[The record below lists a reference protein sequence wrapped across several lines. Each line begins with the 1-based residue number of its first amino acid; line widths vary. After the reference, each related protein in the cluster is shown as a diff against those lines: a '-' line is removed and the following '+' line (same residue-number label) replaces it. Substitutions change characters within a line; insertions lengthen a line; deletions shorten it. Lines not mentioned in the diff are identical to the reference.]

1 MSTKQVQRCLQ
12 DILGYDD
19 NDDPEW
25 NSGYLK
31 KLVNATTTL
40 YSTSVNK
47 IQLTA
52 DEEVARCHICA
63 LLAAERLSEKYMPE
77 LKYFTDKIPLQP
89 RRTQKIIGYFK
100 QNIFG
105 MSPVKDISWTPSPKK
120 RKSPLKNNDR
130 FTSQDPEELRKQLF
144 GTPTNS
150 GSGNTTLAIQS
161 PSNTPVNT
169 PQKSPKRIRRKL
181 AFEEDDEVAN
191 EENKNNPTALVETR
205 DGIDDTIAKDSPT
218 KSSGPIFGNVAIIS
232 PSKRVEEEQVHPRES
247 SVATE
252 QSPKRRK
259 LDSPK
264 KKALPLFEKRHANI
278 TASDIIKLCNTF
290 ELPKVIAY
298 SVMEEYY
305 TRSSFLINSW
315 QLLAGLV
322 LNCVFIVF
330 NERRRKDPRIDHAIL
345 TRMQI
350 EMRCQ
355 DLSEVIDCTKTVK
368 ELMEGQK
375 WYRDMEIKYNYF
387 DGATYQEIITKKL
400 GSMLQPNNIL
410 ATNDQYSN
418 WSRKIKDDLSIR
430 DLK

>member
-19 NDDPEW
+19 NDNPEW
-25 NSGYLK
+25 NKGYLK
-31 KLVNATTTL
+31 KLVSATTTL

-52 DEEVARCHICA
+52 EEEVARCHICA
-63 LLAAERLSEKYMPE
+63 LLAAERLSEKHMPD
-77 LKYFTDKIPLQP
+77 LKYYTDKIPLQP
-89 RRTQKIIGYFK
+89 RRTTKIIGYFK
-100 QNIFG
+100 QHIFG
-105 MSPVKDISWTPSPKK
+105 MSPVKDMSWTPSPKK
-120 RKSPLKNNDR
+120 RRSPVKNNDR
-130 FTSQDPEELRKQLF
+130 FTSQDPEELRRQLF
-144 GTPTNS
+144 GTPTNNGR
-150 GSGNTTLAIQS
+150 GSTPITMRS
-161 PSNTPVNT
+161 ESNTPSGS
-169 PQKSPKRIRRKL
+169 PQKSPPKIRRKL
-181 AFEEDDEVAN
+181 AFEEEDDEEN
-191 EENKNNPTALVETR
+191 EETNNSVVNKSRSESNESVIN
-205 DGIDDTIAKDSPT
+205 DSPT
-218 KSSGPIFGNVAIIS
+218 KNVSSAPVFGNVAIIS
-232 PSKRVEEEQVHPRES
+232 PSKRTDESEESRES

-252 QSPKRRK
+252 RSPKRRRV
-259 LDSPK
+259 DSPK
-264 KKALPLFEKRHANI
+264 KKVALPLFEKKHANI
-278 TASDIIKLCNTF
+278 TAADIIKLCNTF
-290 ELPKVIAY
+290 ELPKEVAY

-305 TRSSFLINSW
+305 ARSSFLINSW

-330 NERRRKDPRIDHAIL
+330 NERRRKDPRIDHIIL
-345 TRMQI
+345 NRMSI

-355 DLSEVIDCTKTVK
+355 DLSEVIDCTKMVK

-387 DGATYQEIITKKL
+387 DGATYQEMIAKKL

-418 WSRKIKDDLSIR
+418 WSRKIRDDLSIR